1 MHHGFS
7 EQELADILLAF
18 DELIPEIEEHGQ
30 PLRDEIARRERERK
44 ATRLAEDIALHALE
58 SFFAEKLAPLNI
70 EHRLSMKD
78 NGEVVLTLR
87 QYREWSITAPINVVK
102 QELEKAG
109 DVESLLSPVESG
121 YFWLR

>member
-1 MHHGFS
+1 
-7 EQELADILLAF
+7 
-18 DELIPEIEEHGQ
+18 
-30 PLRDEIARRERERK
+30 
-44 ATRLAEDIALHALE
+44 
-58 SFFAEKLAPLNI
+58 
-70 EHRLSMKD
+70 MKD